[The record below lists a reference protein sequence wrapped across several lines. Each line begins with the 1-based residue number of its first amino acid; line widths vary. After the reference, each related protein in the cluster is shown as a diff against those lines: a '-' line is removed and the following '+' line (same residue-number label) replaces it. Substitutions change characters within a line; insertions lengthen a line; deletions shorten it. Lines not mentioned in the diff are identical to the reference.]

1 MLRKTFSLVG
11 LVAGAALLVTSANA
25 ADYTIRFHMST
36 GPDQPATLA
45 AERFAAA
52 VEERSDGRIDVSVYP
67 SEQLG
72 GEPDAMQ
79 NVRIGGI
86 QMAFMSPG
94 AIGNLLPDFL
104 ILNGPF
110 LWEDWETAKAVLNG
124 PFGQGMF
131 DKLKTESGI
140 RVLDPLW
147 YWGWRE
153 MTADRAIR
161 TPADLDGL
169 KMRSPNIPIFVEMF
183 RALGANPTTVNFQ
196 EIYSALQQGVVDG
209 QENPIPA
216 IWSQRFFEVNPYI
229 SMTNHILQTNVIIV
243 NDMWFQSL
251 PDDLKTII
259 EEEIVAAGQYN
270 TELQMKA
277 ENDLVAKI
285 TDAGGT
291 IVEDVD
297 RAAFRAKTDKVYEAL
312 SQDWTPGLYQSLQ
325 DAIAAAQAN

>member
-1 MLRKTFSLVG
+1 MLRIRPLAG
-11 LVAGAALLVTSANA
+11 LVAGAAMLVTSAHA
-25 ADYTIRFHMST
+25 ADYTIRFHVSPA
-36 GPDQPATLA
+36 PDQPAALA
-45 AERFAAA
+45 AERFAEA
-52 VEERSDGRIDVSVYP
+52 VETRSEGRIEVNVYP

-86 QMAFMSPG
+86 QLAFMSPG

-110 LWEDWETAKAVLNG
+110 LWKDWETAQSVLNG
-124 PFGQGMF
+124 PFGETLFEELRTQ
-131 DKLKTESGI
+131 SGI

-153 MTADRAIR
+153 MTADKPIR
-161 TPADLDGL
+161 TPADLQGL
-169 KMRSPNIPIFVEMF
+169 KMRSPNIPVFVEMF
-183 RALGANPTTVNFQ
+183 RALGANPTTINFQ

-216 IWSQRFFEVNPYI
+216 IWSQRFYEVNPYI
-229 SMTNHILQTNVIIV
+229 SMTNHILQTNVIIA
-243 NDMWFQSL
+243 NEMWFQSL
-251 PDDLKTII
+251 PDDLKTIV

-270 TELQMKA
+270 TELQMQA
-277 ENDLVAKI
+277 ERDLVAQI
-285 TDAGGT
+285 EAAGGT

-297 RAAFRAKTDKVYEAL
+297 REAFREATQSIYTTL
-312 SQDWTPGLYQSLQ
+312 ADSWTEGLYDRLQ
-325 DAIAAAQAN
+325 DAIAEANPN